1 MSGIASAASTI
12 PGSVATFWSCSSER
26 SVRIAASSS
35 SSAKTRAG
43 TRMSSRASAG
53 ISQSVSSIRI
63 GSDIEHDVPAPAVAV
78 TVQREVVV
86 GDRLDEVARLARA
99 PDDDRGHGVLADD
112 EVARLVGQEALG
124 LGEKPE
130 LDKPLGQQRAAVG
143 RLGLDRPLHALAGR
157 RFGVLLE
164 QLAQGEDGLAE
175 DRGLA
180 APVQLELQ
188 LGGVLDP
195 AVRGL
200 HALTM
205 WRLPP
210 RRSGK
215 RYGLRRAETR
225 SAAAIGS
232 SGRRSAPSRAASAA
246 LAPRPPTQ
254 SRRPAASAASWSATP
269 TIGSARTAPRT
280 TISASSSSAMP
291 AMASV
296 GVSAPR

>member
-1 MSGIASAASTI
+1 
-12 PGSVATFWSCSSER
+12 
-26 SVRIAASSS
+26 
-35 SSAKTRAG
+35 
-43 TRMSSRASAG
+43 MSSRASAG

-86 GDRLDEVARLARA
+86 RDRLDEVARLARA
-99 PDDDRGHGVLADD
+99 SDDDRGHGVLADARVPGALPDD
-112 EVARLVGQEALG
+112 EVAPLVGQEPLG
-124 LGEKPE
+124 LGEKHE
-130 LDKPLGQQRAAVG
+130 LGKPLGQQRAAVG
-143 RLGLDRPLHALAGR
+143 RLGLDLPLHALAGP

-232 SGRRSAPSRAASAA
+232 SGRRSAPRRAARAA

-254 SRRPAASAASWSATP
+254 TVRDAASP
-269 TIGSARTAPRT
+269 
-280 TISASSSSAMP
+280 
-291 AMASV
+291 
-296 GVSAPR
+296 VS

>member
-1 MSGIASAASTI
+1 
-12 PGSVATFWSCSSER
+12 
-26 SVRIAASSS
+26 
-35 SSAKTRAG
+35 
-43 TRMSSRASAG
+43 MSSRASAG

-86 GDRLDEVARLARA
+86 RDRLDEVARLARA
-99 PDDDRGHGVLADD
+99 PDDDRGPGVPPPDTGPRARADAGLAPP
-112 EVARLVGQEALG
+112 VGREPLGSGENQECA
-124 LGEKPE
+124 
-130 LDKPLGQQRAAVG
+130 KPLGQQRAAVG
-143 RLGLDRPLHALAGR
+143 RLGLDLPLHALAGP

-232 SGRRSAPSRAASAA
+232 SGRGA
-246 LAPRPPTQ
+246 
-254 SRRPAASAASWSATP
+254 
-269 TIGSARTAPRT
+269 G
-280 TISASSSSAMP
+280 
-291 AMASV
+291 
-296 GVSAPR
+296 